1 MSYLEKIGKNAR
13 EAFEDIKSIKHKKIV
28 KVLNDYSKSLL
39 KNKNK
44 IIKENQKDV
53 KNVKRKHLIDR
64 LILNEKRINGIRH
77 SINEIAKFKNPLGQV
92 LEQWQRP
99 NKLRIKKVSTPIGV
113 IGVIYESRPNVT
125 ADVAALS
132 LKSGNCS
139 ILRGGSEA
147 FHSNKIL
154 ANLFR
159 EVLQKNSINKNCI
172 QFIDKKDRKIV
183 NSLLSKMSKYIDVIV
198 PRGGK
203 SLVAKVQKYSNIHVI
218 GHLEGLC
225 HIYVD
230 NTANIKMAKKI
241 IINAKMRRTSIC
253 GAVETLLIEEK
264 ALKTH
269 AVEIISSLKEA
280 GCEIRVDYKIFKF
293 LSKNLVN
300 VDMKNN
306 LKLAK
311 EKDWKTEYLD
321 SIISVMSVKNVKEAV
336 RHILKYG
343 TMHTDSIITNNAK
356 SANFFLNGVNSS
368 IAMHNVSTQFAD
380 GGEFGFGGEIG
391 ISTNKL
397 PPRGPVGINQLTSY
411 KYLVS
416 GNGIVRN

>member
-1 MSYLEKIGKNAR
+1 MNYLENIGKNAKK
-13 EAFEDIKSIKHKKIV
+13 AFEDLKDVKHNKIK
-28 KVLNDYSKSLL
+28 KVLESYNSYLL
-39 KNKNK
+39 VNKQK
-44 IIKENQKDV
+44 IILENQKDI
-53 KNVKRKHLIDR
+53 KNVKRENLIDR
-64 LILNEKRINGIRH
+64 LILNEKRIEGIRN
-77 SINEIAKFKNPLGQV
+77 SINEISKFKDPLGQI
-92 LEQWQRP
+92 LETWRRP
-99 NKLRIKKVSTPIGV
+99 NKLNIKRVSTPIGV

-125 ADVAALS
+125 ADVAALC

-147 FHSNKIL
+147 TNSNKIL

-159 EVLQKNSINKNCI
+159 EALQKNKVNKNCV
-172 QFIDKKDRKIV
+172 QFIENKDRKIV
-183 NSLLSKMSKYIDVIV
+183 DNLLSKMSKYIDVIV

-203 SLVAKVQKYSNIHVI
+203 GLISKVQKFSNIHVI

-225 HIYVD
+225 HIFVD
-230 NTANIKMAKKI
+230 KSADLKMAKKI
-241 IINAKMRRTSIC
+241 IVNAKMRRTSIC

-269 AVEIISSLKEA
+269 AIEILNSLTDS
-280 GCEIRVDYKIFKF
+280 GCAVRVDNKINKFFKN
-293 LSKNLVN
+293 K
-300 VDMKNN
+300 

-311 EKDWKTEYLD
+311 EKDWTTEYLD
-321 SIISVMSVKNVKEAV
+321 AVISIKTVKNVKEAV
-336 RHILKYG
+336 NHILKYR
-343 TMHTDSIITNNAK
+343 TMHTDSIITKNKK
-356 SANFFLNGVNSS
+356 SAQIFLNGVNSS

-411 KYLVS
+411 KYIVS
-416 GNGIVRN
+416 GKGIIRP

>member
-1 MSYLEKIGKNAR
+1 MQYLKKIGKNAR
-13 EAFEDIKSIKHKKIV
+13 KAFEDLKDVNHDKIK
-28 KVLNDYSKSLL
+28 KVLNNYSKEILN
-39 KNKNK
+39 NKD
-44 IIKENQKDV
+44 IVIKENLKDV
-53 KNVKRKHLIDR
+53 KNVKRKNLVDR
-64 LILNEKRINGIRH
+64 LILNDKRIDGIRH
-77 SINEIAKFKNPLGQV
+77 SINEISKFKNPLGKV
-92 LEQWQRP
+92 LEKWKRP
-99 NKLRIKKVSTPIGV
+99 NKLNIKKVSTPIGV

-125 ADVAALS
+125 ADVASLS

-147 FHSNKIL
+147 MNSNKLL

-159 EVLQKNSINKNCI
+159 HVLQKNNINRNCV

-183 NSLLSKMSKYIDVIV
+183 DYMLSKMSKYIDVIV

-203 SLVAKVQKYSNIHVI
+203 SLVSKVQKFSNVHVI

-230 NTANIKMAKKI
+230 NTVNLELAKKI

-264 ALKTH
+264 ALKSH
-269 AVEIISSLKEA
+269 GIEIIDSLQES
-280 GCEIRVDYKIFKF
+280 GCEVRVDKKINKLFK
-293 LSKNLVN
+293 N
-300 VDMKNN
+300 
-306 LKLAK
+306 KLTIAK

-321 SIISVMSVKNVKEAV
+321 AIISIKSVKNITDGVD
-336 RHILKYG
+336 HILKYG
-343 TMHTDSIITNNAK
+343 TMHTDSIITNNSKKAK
-356 SANFFLNGVNSS
+356 IFLDGVNSS

-411 KYLVS
+411 KYIVS
-416 GNGIVRN
+416 GKGIIRP

>member
-1 MSYLEKIGKNAR
+1 MSYLETIGKKAKK
-13 EAFEDIKSIKHKKIV
+13 AFKDLKSVKHSKIK
-28 KVLNDYSKSLL
+28 KVLEDYNKSLL
-39 KNKNK
+39 KNKKK
-44 IIKENQKDV
+44 IIQENRKDV
-53 KNVKRKHLIDR
+53 KNVKRKHLVDR
-64 LILNEKRINGIRH
+64 LILNDKRIDGIRY
-77 SINEIAKFKNPLGQV
+77 SISEITKFKDPIGRV
-92 LEQWQRP
+92 IDQWQRP
-99 NKLRIKKVSTPIGV
+99 NKLKIKKMSTPIGV

-125 ADVAALS
+125 ADVAALC

-147 FHSNKIL
+147 FNSNKIL

-159 EVLQKNSINKNCI
+159 DALKKNNINKNCV
-172 QFIDKKDRKIV
+172 QFIENKNRKV
-183 NSLLSKMSKYIDVIV
+183 VDNLLSKMSAYIDVIV

-203 SLVAKVQKYSNIHVI
+203 GLVGKVQKFSNVHVI

-225 HIYVD
+225 HIFVD
-230 NTANIKMAKKI
+230 KTANLNTARKI

-253 GAVETLLIEEK
+253 GAVETLLIDEK
-264 ALKTH
+264 AINSH
-269 AVEIISSLKEA
+269 AKEIINSLVNS
-280 GCEIRVDYKIFKF
+280 GCEVRVDSKINKLFNGK
-293 LSKNLVN
+293 
-300 VDMKNN
+300 

-311 EKDWKTEYLD
+311 EKDWRTEYLD
-321 SIISVMSVKNVKEAV
+321 SIISIKTVKNVKEGV
-336 RHILKYG
+336 NHILKYG
-343 TMHTDSIITNNAK
+343 TMHTDSIITNNKKNAQI
-356 SANFFLNGVNSS
+356 FLNGVNSS

-416 GNGIVRN
+416 GKGIIRP